1 MILLELDFYQMISHS
16 PPPHPRQYPE
26 SLRQPKTPPDIFQSP
41 YRHLKIGHSLSA
53 TQWPI
58 QDYWEKIKKPI
69 KTILNVP
76 SLQFQQVI
84 WHDSESP
91 KHPPNTFQT
100 PFIYIQTPQNLFM
113 LALWSALSGISYRS
127 TPTGKGSNCI
137 WFDFQLLFHQHSL
150 GNIHDQSD
158 TIQKPSRH
166 HQAQCNHLSI
176 QFVSSI
182 HKTIWY
188 SI

>member
-1 MILLELDFYQMISHS
+1 MFLHCSFNRWFGMIQSH
-16 PPPHPRQYPE
+16 
-26 SLRQPKTPPDIFQSP
+26 
-41 YRHLKIGHSLSA
+41 
-53 TQWPI
+53 
-58 QDYWEKIKKPI
+58 
-69 KTILNVP
+69 
-76 SLQFQQVI
+76 
-84 WHDSESP
+84 
-91 KHPPNTFQT
+91 PNTPQT
-100 PFIYIQTPQNLFM
+100 PFRHLSYIQTPQNLFM

-182 HKTIWY
+182 HKTFGTQSNLFGCFLRSPVYVLCMSYAPRWLDSVWRVSRWCQIGPGY
-188 SI
+188 CQDCINGITIDKNHFV